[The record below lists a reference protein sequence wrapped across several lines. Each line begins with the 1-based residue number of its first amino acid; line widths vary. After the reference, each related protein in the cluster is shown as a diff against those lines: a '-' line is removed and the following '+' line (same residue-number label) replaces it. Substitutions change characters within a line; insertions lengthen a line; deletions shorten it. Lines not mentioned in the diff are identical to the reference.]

1 MHVQSCIVYKWMTVL
16 ILVIKNIKVEQMN
29 VFTGYLLFE
38 EFLSVEHCNEFSFSF
53 KKKKEN
59 LHLCI
64 TRTQVSKKPKCFHK
78 MPKYEFIHK
87 TRENILLLLRKR
99 ILLEINQSNKATHET
114 GNCKN

>member
-1 MHVQSCIVYKWMTVL
+1 
-16 ILVIKNIKVEQMN
+16 MN
-29 VFTGYLLFE
+29 SVFRF
-38 EFLSVEHCNEFSFSF
+38 
-53 KKKKEN
+53 KKKEN

-64 TRTQVSKKPKCFHK
+64 IRTQVSKKPKYFHK